1 MATSTIPQLRQAIGL
16 TGTEQLEAVQAGTS
30 VRITSAMLALLANA
44 VAPIGPTGVAA
55 ASPAAGENDNYT
67 VSGEMGPTIGFA
79 DLTPAGNCNITGL
92 EAGFNGQIITIT
104 NLSAFVMV
112 LNALNSGSLA
122 TNQFRMFGD
131 LSLSQNNG
139 QTFKYSTT
147 IGKWVAI

>member
-1 MATSTIPQLRQAIGL
+1 MSTSTIPQLRQAIGL
-16 TGTEQLEAVQAGTS
+16 TGTEQLEAVQAGAS
-30 VRITSAMLALLANA
+30 VRITSAMLALLANS

-67 VSGEMGPTIGFA
+67 VSGEMGPTIGFI
-79 DLTPAGNCNITGL
+79 DLTPSGNCNITGL
-92 EAGFNGQIITIT
+92 EAGFNGQIIIIT
-104 NLSAFVMV
+104 NLSAFVLI

-122 TNQFRMFGD
+122 PNQFRMFGD

-139 QTFKYSTT
+139 QPFKYSTT